1 MQAAV
6 MTDIETLEFED
17 RARPSPDA
25 DEVLVRI
32 TDVGICGSDLHYY
45 EEGRI
50 GDFVVDSPIILGHEC
65 AGEVAEVGSDVTS
78 VESGARVAIEPGVPC
93 RMCEFCKRG
102 AYHLCP
108 DIVFMATPPDDGAFV
123 EYVLWPADFV
133 YELPENV
140 SSVAGALGE
149 PLSVG
154 IHACRRAEVELDDT
168 VLVTGAGPIGMLALE
183 VARAAG
189 AGDVYVSD
197 VVPSKL
203 DRAADRGAADTFDVR
218 ERDLAEAVASATDG
232 SGIDVVIEASGA
244 EPVYGSI
251 LDAVR
256 RGGTVTCVGLPEVST
271 IPIDIT
277 KAAVKEV
284 DLYGSFRYSNT
295 YREAVDLLRRGEV
308 DLEGIVDQEFPFEEL
323 ETALDEARDPELV
336 KTMIS
341 F

>member
-1 MQAAV
+1 

-256 RGGTVTCVGLPEVST
+256 RGGTVTYVGLPEAPT
-271 IPIDIT
+271 IPIDVT

-284 DLYGSFRYSNT
+284 DLHGSFRYSNT
-295 YREAVDLLRRGEV
+295 YPEAVDLLRRGEV
-308 DLEGIVDQEFPFEEL
+308 DLEGIVDREFPFEEL
-323 ETALDEARDPELV
+323 ETALDEAGDPELV